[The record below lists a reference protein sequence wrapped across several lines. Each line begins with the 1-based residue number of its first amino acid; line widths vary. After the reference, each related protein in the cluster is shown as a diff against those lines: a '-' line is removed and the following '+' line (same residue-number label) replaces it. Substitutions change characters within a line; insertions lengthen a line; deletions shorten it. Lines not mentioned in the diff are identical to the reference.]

1 MHLLSAAE
9 YSSKY
14 ALLYVLLDLAKDL
27 LTSLQAE
34 RDPDEEGDYFAFEQ
48 LMAEGV
54 AKKEKTEKKKEGKKA
69 KVDISPE
76 AAPS

>member
-1 MHLLSAAE
+1 M
-9 YSSKY
+9 
-14 ALLYVLLDLAKDL
+14 
-27 LTSLQAE
+27 TSLQAE

-54 AKKEKTEKKKEGKKA
+54 AKKGKTEKKEGKKA
-69 KVDISPE
+69 KADTSPE